1 MSRFARKIRSRMS
14 RMQSGLRI
22 AYYRFMGVK
31 IGRRV
36 FISSGAR
43 LDVRRGELIIGDE
56 VDIAHGSYILSHTG
70 YKPLRLVQRTVIED
84 NVKIYVRA
92 IILPGLTI
100 GRNSIVGAGAV
111 VMRDVPPDVVVMGNP
126 ARVIQHR
133 ENEKLQN

>member
-1 MSRFARKIRSRMS
+1 V
-14 RMQSGLRI
+14 G
-22 AYYRFMGVK
+22 YYRLMGVS

-43 LDVRRGELIIGDE
+43 LDVRRGDLIIGNN

-70 YKPLRLVQRTVIED
+70 YKPLRVVQRTVIED

-126 ARVIQHR
+126 ARVIQNR
-133 ENEKLQN
+133 EIKKTGD